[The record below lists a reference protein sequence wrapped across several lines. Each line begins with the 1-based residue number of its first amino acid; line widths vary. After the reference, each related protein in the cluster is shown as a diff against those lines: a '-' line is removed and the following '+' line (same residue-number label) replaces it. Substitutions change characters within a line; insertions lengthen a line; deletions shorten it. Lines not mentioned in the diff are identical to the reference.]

1 MTNDLRK
8 QAEAKLALSPEPLA
22 ATSPAETQRLLHEL
36 RVHQIELELQN
47 EELRLAQAEIEAGPR
62 PRSKP
67 GARAISTSTT
77 WLRWATAPCPSRD

>member
-36 RVHQIELELQN
+36 RVHQIELEMQN
-47 EELRLAQAEIEAGPR
+47 DELRKAQTEIEAGR
-62 PRSKP
+62 VRYFDLYDARRDWSWKP
-67 GARAISTSTT
+67 TSPPP
-77 WLRWATAPCPSRD
+77 PCWV